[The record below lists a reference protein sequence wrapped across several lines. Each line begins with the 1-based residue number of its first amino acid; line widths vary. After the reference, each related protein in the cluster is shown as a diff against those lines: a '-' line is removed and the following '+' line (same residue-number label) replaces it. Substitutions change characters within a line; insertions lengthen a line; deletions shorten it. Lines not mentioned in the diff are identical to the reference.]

1 MTTNVVKEADVQ
13 EAAERINSASLSVNL
28 VAHLYMQCL
37 STIEAGLSPSLSML
51 MALDAAPSLYK
62 EEAMKLMHD
71 TGCVKWVPLDD
82 LGDFGKQTLTDLGR
96 AVLPRIR

>member
-13 EAAERINSASLSVNL
+13 EAAERINGAGSGVNL
-28 VAHLYMQCL
+28 VTHLYMECL
-37 STIEAGLSPSLSML
+37 SILEVGLSPSLSML
-51 MALDAAPSLYK
+51 MALDAAPPLYK
-62 EEAMKLMHD
+62 EAAMKLMHD
-71 TGCVKWVPLDD
+71 AGCVEWVPLDD